1 MHDPLALSIILII
14 GFLTVAMI
22 ASILLKKLRFPYT
35 IGLVII
41 GFFAGIL
48 IRQTGFDPLRDVMLT
63 PEIIL
68 YLILPTLIY
77 DAAIN
82 MDLKALRMNIVP
94 ILLLAIFG
102 LLISLGIIG
111 GLLSVFS
118 VFSIGAAFLFG
129 ALISATD
136 PVAVIG
142 LFNEVGAPRRLGTL
156 LDGESIF
163 NDATAIVLFSIISLT
178 IARESVS
185 TGELIAGS
193 MLNFVRVLFGGLIIG
208 VVVGGIGSLL
218 TRMQKD
224 HSILQIVISLIMAY
238 VSFIAAEMLSV
249 SGVMSTLAAG
259 ITVSLFGT
267 TILENRTRFFLEH
280 FWEFFSFV
288 ANSFV
293 FLLLGLTEAGSFS
306 NWDVILQ
313 SLMILLI
320 VIPVVS
326 LARGVAIAILIPL
339 YNRFTS
345 GEKISPAYQFVLFWG
360 GLRGAVPV
368 ALVLAISP
376 DFPGRDL
383 IVNVTFGYILFTL
396 LVQGTTVK
404 TVMNL
409 LKIHSEKGYYDYHEG
424 ISFSLKLP
432 TAKLLELLK
441 ARVLDAFVAE
451 GFFIGEEQSDKS
463 RLLSRGQK
471 FISIGMHRNDMILTA
486 ADQEDLAYC
495 KQMVYE
501 TLLDLNNS
509 ISSLRD
515 IIKSPALPEIIR
527 SEESVGN
534 KATLNIAKYLD
545 KDLIRLSLSAEDKTG
560 VITELVD
567 IAAAAGA
574 ISHRDDVL
582 QAVFD
587 REASMSTGFDNGVA
601 IPHAKIDGP
610 ENIVLVIGIK
620 KTGIEFESLD
630 GKPARLFFLIIS
642 PKSQVGPH
650 IQLLAEIARKMGNP
664 EIREGI
670 IEAGDASEI
679 ISRLKQR

>member
-163 NDATAIVLFSIISLT
+163 NDATAIVLFSIISAT

-679 ISRLKQR
+679 IARLKQR